1 MKKIVWLGL
10 LTAGLFW
17 AGSEAQAKFI
27 PGTSNSLPKLVTSH
41 GTYTLGKKPY
51 PAGTRAKWI
60 AEGRAL
66 ARAPEG
72 YFPRN
77 KTLKGTA
84 DNRAYLPPIGD
95 QGSEGSCVHW
105 AGSYYSKTANMKRID
120 PSVNVSATS
129 NQLSPR
135 FTYNL
140 SNAGADNGGYGH
152 EPYEIFM
159 RYGGASLKQKP
170 YTAGSY
176 TTLPVVAD
184 FVEGLHRR
192 TTNYVWVWDWA
203 PSAAEVNE
211 LKAFLDAGGVAI
223 CAIDADDSYDAWSPS
238 DAPWVGPTCT
248 ADDLNHMQTV
258 CGYGSNYYLIAN
270 SWGTS
275 FGSNGFIKISSS
287 YFTNYVG
294 DIMYPLEPA
303 AYPAATNY
311 AKIWISHGRRSDVRS
326 LAFSV
331 NGTTVWSNSPL
342 PKNLPMGT
350 GSFDTDTRS
359 GWQLAVDLSSAPWGG
374 ANVVTAKCADL
385 VSGTSGSLTN
395 FTLRYVGADYV
406 STNTPVAIPD
416 NSAAGAA
423 AAVST
428 SVETSAPAFNALG
441 TQTATTG
448 VASAFTVSASGYPA
462 PTLALQSQT
471 ASSGY
476 AFTPATGVLTYTPP
490 EADAGSQTFTFTA
503 SNVAGVATQ
512 TVSVTVKTPPPAAP
526 ASIWASATNNAD
538 FTAAWSS
545 VSGATDYRLDVAT
558 NSGFSGSGGSG
569 TLISEGFDAGTTAP
583 AGWTFTTINGTY
595 TTVGNYGIAAP
606 SLKMTNTG
614 ASVQTPVLVNPTNVT
629 FWIKGQTATGS
640 SLLLE
645 AASGGAWS
653 SVTNVATLPTTGTI
667 YSCPLGTSVT
677 NLRFTYTKSSGNLSF
692 DDVVVTGA
700 AGAPSYVAGYSNR
713 VVAGTSQSVS
723 GLAVGATYYF
733 RACAVNASGTGSYSS
748 VATVTTLDLPSAPS
762 FAAIPDQAATVGAPF
777 TLDVS
782 GYASGSPSP
791 SLSLVSSTAS
801 ASDYGFAG
809 TTLSF
814 TPSATGTFAFVFRAT
829 NAMGAAQATANV
841 AVAESSELLAPVIQ
855 AASGVQAQQFNA
867 NWQAAANATGY
878 RLDVATN
885 SAFRHT
891 MGKRTSTL
899 AAGDLVIVTVNAD
912 TNGTGKGFDAVPLV
926 DLDAGT
932 VIYFTDNGWTNGVW
946 RTGEGIVTYTA
957 PGAVTAGTVLSYRSA
972 TANGFTSNAN
982 FNLSTSGDTILAYQ
996 GSTNSPTFLCGIG
1009 WATATP
1015 WIESGAL
1022 SANNSMVPAGLSSNT
1037 YTIVSCGNLDNYQ
1050 YNAAN
1055 GTSGSPGSLLQ
1066 WVANAGNWSSDD
1078 AAAYAK
1084 FTPDFTVGAVEQ
1096 FNDFVP
1102 GYENRDVGGATTC
1115 VVTGL
1120 TEGVTYY
1127 YRVKAYNVSS
1137 NSAYSG
1143 TTSVVTVASST
1154 PDPQPIQIGHGPFG
1168 GATMSLQIS
1177 SAVGV
1182 TYRLEYTTNL
1192 LAIPPTWLP
1201 AATTNGTGA
1210 AVTLEDADPADAQ
1223 RYYRIVKP

>member
-1 MKKIVWLGL
+1 MKKIVWSGL
-10 LTAGLFW
+10 LAAGLLL
-17 AGSEAQAKFI
+17 ASSEAQAKFI

-51 PAGTRAKWI
+51 PAGTRDAWI

-66 ARAPEG
+66 ARAPDG

-77 KTLKGTA
+77 KTLKGAA

-105 AGSYYSKTANMKRID
+105 AGSYYAKTANMKRVD
-120 PSVNVSATS
+120 PSLNITATS

-152 EPYEIFM
+152 EPFEIFM

-170 YTAGSY
+170 YSAGSF

-203 PSAAEVNE
+203 PNAAKVNE

-238 DAPWVGPTCT
+238 GSPWVGPTCT
-248 ADDLNHMQTV
+248 SSDLNHMQTV

-275 FGSNGFIKISSS
+275 FGSNGFVKISSS

-294 DIMYPLEPA
+294 DVMYPLEPA
-303 AYPAATNY
+303 AYTPATNY
-311 AKIWISHGRRSDVRS
+311 AKIWVSHGRRSDLQS
-326 LAFSV
+326 LSFSV

-342 PKNLPMGT
+342 PKNLPKGT

-374 ANVVTAKCADL
+374 ANTVTARCSDL

-428 SVETSAPAFNALG
+428 SVATSAPAFNALG
-441 TQTATTG
+441 AQTATTG
-448 VASAFTVSASGYPA
+448 VASAFTVIASGYPA

-476 AFTPATGVLTYTPP
+476 GFTPATGVLNYTPP
-490 EADAGSQTFTFTA
+490 EADAGAQTFTFTA

-526 ASIWASATNNAD
+526 ASIWASATNAAD

-545 VSGATDYRLDVAT
+545 VSGATGYRLDVAT
-558 NSGFSGSGGSG
+558 NSGFSGSGGAG
-569 TLISEGFDAGTTAP
+569 GALITEGFDGGTAAP
-583 AGWTFTTINGTY
+583 AGWTFTAIGGTY
-595 TTVGNYGIAAP
+595 TTLGNYGLAAP
-606 SLKMTNTG
+606 SLKMDATG
-614 ASVQTPVLVNPTNVT
+614 DQIQTATFSGPTNVS
-629 FWIKGQTATGS
+629 FWIKGQGTMTGS

-645 AASGGAWS
+645 SASGGSWS
-653 SVTNVATLPTTGTI
+653 TVTNIATLPTVATTN
-667 YSCPLGTSVT
+667 SCPLGGSVT
-677 NLRFTYTKSSGNLSF
+677 NLRFTYTKSSGNLAF
-692 DDVVVTGA
+692 DDVVVTGGG
-700 AGAPSYVAGYSNR
+700 GAPSYVAGYSNR
-713 VVAGTSQSVS
+713 TAAGTSQSVT
-723 GLAVGATYYF
+723 GLTAGATYYF
-733 RACAVNASGTGSYSS
+733 RACAVNAAGTGTYSS
-748 VATVTTLDLPSAPS
+748 VTSVVTVASDSAPS
-762 FAAIPDQAATVGAPF
+762 FSAIPGQSATVGVLF
-777 TLDVS
+777 TLGVS
-782 GYASGSPSP
+782 GYVSGFPTPALTLQSTTATSGYSFASG
-791 SLSLVSSTAS
+791 
-801 ASDYGFAG
+801 
-809 TTLSF
+809 TLSF
-814 TPSATGTFAFVFRAT
+814 TPSATGTFAFVFRASNT
-829 NAMGAAQATANV
+829 LGIADATASV
-841 AVAESSELLAPVIQ
+841 AVAESSELLAPVVRP
-855 AASGVQAQQFNA
+855 ASGVQATRFNA
-867 NWQAAANATGY
+867 NWLASANATGY

-891 MGKRTSTL
+891 MGKRTATL
-899 AAGDLVIVTVNAD
+899 SAGDLVIATVNSD
-912 TNGTGKGFDAVPLV
+912 TNGAGKGFDAVPLV

-932 VIYFTDNGWTNGVW
+932 VIYFTDNGWSNGAW
-946 RTGEGIVTYTA
+946 RASEGTVTYTA
-957 PGAVTAGTVLSYRSA
+957 PGAITAGTVLSYRST
-972 TANGFTSNAN
+972 TANGFVSNAS
-982 FNLSTSGDTILAYQ
+982 FSLSSSGDTILAYQ
-996 GSTNSPTFLCGIG
+996 GSSNSPSFLYGIG
-1009 WATATP
+1009 WAMATP
-1015 WIESGAL
+1015 WVAASTNSNSSGI
-1022 SANNSMVPAGLSSNT
+1022 PAGLSVET
-1037 YTIVSCGNLDNYQ
+1037 YTIVSCGSLDNYQ

-1055 GTSGSPGSLLQ
+1055 GTTGSKGSLLQ
-1066 WVANAGNWSSDD
+1066 WVANAGNWTSDD
-1078 AAAYAK
+1078 TASFAK
-1084 FTPDFTVGAVEQ
+1084 FAPDFTVGVVEQ

-1102 GYENRDVGGATTC
+1102 GYENLSVGNVTTC

-1127 YRVKAYNVSS
+1127 YRVKATNASS
-1137 NSAYSG
+1137 NSPYSG
-1143 TTSVVTVASST
+1143 TTNVVTAAGST
-1154 PDPQPIQIGHGPFG
+1154 PSPQPIC
-1168 GATMSLQIS
+1168 
-1177 SAVGV
+1177 GV
-1182 TYRLEYTTNL
+1182 TSPTNGCAMGMQIPTTAGVAYALQYTTNL
-1192 LAIPPTWLP
+1192 LETPPVWVQVDLE
-1201 AATTNGTGA
+1201 AGTGGEVA
-1210 AVTLEDADPADAQ
+1210 LQDADSLGVQ
-1223 RYYRIVKP
+1223 RFYRIVKP